1 MNDLSSVG
9 RIGRWVAGAACL
21 LLMATTH
28 ATAENLKPVD
38 ANQCYDC
45 HTQVED
51 MHTVG
56 KHATVNCVH
65 CHDASKH
72 VETASTRRMGER
84 PVTRTDLEACAT
96 CHTAQFNSFVYV
108 NQLAD
113 PRVEK
118 AIPTSR
124 SPMFDKLIAGHG
136 FAFEHAEPRS
146 HAFMLVDHFIVD
158 RAYGGRFQYK
168 DWTKV
173 TDGMGAVRGAWTV
186 LTDADPES
194 SDQRRFLSQTATAAN
209 PVCLNCKTMDHI
221 LDWSYMGD
229 EHEAAKWART
239 SPVVEF
245 ARDLDHPINCFM
257 CHDPHSAGPRVV
269 RDGLINAVVDR
280 GLGTYPYDEAK
291 SNLIQME
298 KVVFQRGGEDFRA
311 IGLLSQPDSNLM
323 CAQCHVEYNCNPGFD
338 TTTGEYS
345 VSMADRRTNH
355 FFWTNVFDYKEAAA
369 EINFRDFKHAT
380 TGALLPK
387 LQHPEAETFWGS
399 KHERAG
405 VACADCH
412 MPKVKLE
419 NGKVYTDHG
428 QRSPRSQFGARDHGR
443 IEITCLNCH
452 DYWTAEEAEYAI
464 DYIKNYTHG
473 KIVKAEYWLAQ
484 MIDLFPVAKRAGVSE
499 DVLNQA
505 RELHYDA
512 HLYWEWWTA
521 ENSVGFHNPE
531 AARRSLTLSVD
542 KSKEAIKLLNEAI
555 DAQVASR

>member
-1 MNDLSSVG
+1 MNDVRRFG

-21 LLMATTH
+21 LFMTT
-28 ATAENLKPVD
+28 AYAMPEGAKQPLKPVD
-38 ANQCYDC
+38 PMQCYDC
-45 HTQVED
+45 HAQIED
-51 MHTVG
+51 MHAEN

-72 VETASTRRMGER
+72 IETASTRNMGER

-96 CHTAQFNSFVYV
+96 CHTAQFNSFVHV
-108 NQLAD
+108 HHESH

-146 HAFMLVDHFIVD
+146 HAFMLVDHFVVD
-158 RAYGGRFQYK
+158 RAYGGRFQWN

-173 TDGMGAVRGAWTV
+173 TDGMGSVRGAWTV
-186 LTDADPES
+186 LKDMDPET

-209 PVCLNCKTMDHI
+209 PVCLNCKTQDHI
-221 LDWSYMGD
+221 LDWAYMGD
-229 EHEAAKWART
+229 EHEAATWSRT
-239 SPVVEF
+239 SNVVEF
-245 ARDLDHPINCFM
+245 ARDLNHPLNCFM

-269 RDGLINAVVDR
+269 RDGLIHAVVDE
-280 GLGTYPYDEAK
+280 GLGTYPQDAQK
-291 SNLIQME
+291 SELITME
-298 KVVFQRGGEDFRA
+298 KVTFQRGGEDFRA
-311 IGLLSQPDSNLM
+311 IGLLSMADSNLM
-323 CAQCHVEYNCNPGFD
+323 CAQCHVEYNCNPGFQKSD
-338 TTTGEYS
+338 GER
-345 VSMADRRTNH
+345 VGMDDRRANH
-355 FFWTNVFDYKEAAA
+355 FFWANVFDYKEAA
-369 EINFRDFKHAT
+369 EKIDFFDFRHAT
-380 TGALLPK
+380 TGAPLPK

-428 QRSPRSQFGARDHGR
+428 QRSPRSR
-443 IEITCLNCH
+443 IETTCLNCH
-452 DYWTAEEAEYAI
+452 DYWTAEQAEYAI

-499 DVLNQA
+499 DVLNQVRA
-505 RELHYDA
+505 LHYDA

-521 ENSVGFHNPE
+521 ENSVGFHNPDD
-531 AARRSLTLSVD
+531 ARKSLTLSID
-542 KSKEAIKLLNEAI
+542 KSKEAIKLLNDAI

>member
-1 MNDLSSVG
+1 MNDVRTFG

-38 ANQCYDC
+38 AMQCYDC
-45 HTQVED
+45 HAQIED

-65 CHDASKH
+65 CHDASQH

-108 NQLAD
+108 H
-113 PRVEK
+113 PESHGRVEK
-118 AIPTSR
+118 ATPTSR

-146 HAFMLVDHFIVD
+146 HAFMLVDHFVVD
-158 RAYGGRFQYK
+158 RAYGGRFQFN
-168 DWTKV
+168 DWTAV
-173 TDGMGAVRGAWTV
+173 TDGIGAVRGAWTV
-186 LTDADPES
+186 LKDMDPET

-209 PVCLNCKTMDHI
+209 PVCLNCKTQDHI
-221 LDWSYMGD
+221 LDWAYMGD
-229 EHEAAKWART
+229 EHDAATWSRT
-239 SPVVEF
+239 SNVVEF
-245 ARDLDHPINCFM
+245 ARDLNHPLNCFM
-257 CHDPHSAGPRVV
+257 CHDPHSAEPRVV
-269 RDGLINAVVDR
+269 RDGLIHAVVDR
-280 GLGTYPYDEAK
+280 ELGTYPNDPEK
-291 SNLIQME
+291 SAMLSME
-298 KVVFQRGGEDFRA
+298 KVTFQRGGEDFRS
-311 IGLLSQPDSNLM
+311 IGLLSTADSNLM
-323 CAQCHVEYNCNPGFD
+323 CAQCHVEYNCNPGYTLSD
-338 TTTGEYS
+338 GER
-345 VSMADRRTNH
+345 VGMDDRRANH
-355 FFWTNVFDYKEAAA
+355 FFWANVFDYKEAAQ
-369 EINFRDFKHAT
+369 EIDFFDFRHAV
-380 TGALLPK
+380 TGAAVPK

-412 MPKVKLE
+412 MPKVELE

-428 QRSPRSQFGARDHGR
+428 QRTPRSVQTGGRDAKR
-443 IEITCLNCH
+443 IQATCLRCH
-452 DYWTAEEAEYAI
+452 DDWTVEEAEYTI

-521 ENSVGFHNPE
+521 ENSVGFHNPDD
-531 AARRSLTLSVD
+531 ARKSLTLSID
-542 KSKEAIKLLNEAI
+542 KSKEAIQLLNDAI